1 MENNT
6 KSLAWKTLTHILC
19 VFDTLG
25 RVNIIFL
32 WPYEFSSNIHL
43 QKIHLGKA
51 ENVPTAKDK
60 LEDMDIS
67 LHLQLAHVGPKL
79 QT

>member
-1 MENNT
+1 MT
-6 KSLAWKTLTHILC
+6 
-19 VFDTLG
+19 
-25 RVNIIFL
+25 
-32 WPYEFSSNIHL
+32 YEFSSNIHL

-67 LHLQLAHVGPKL
+67 LHLHAAHVGPKL